1 VAKEPS
7 TKRKTILRLARWIF
21 AALSAAIALGGGIG
35 FAAQQASLA
44 SAPGESIWPLP
55 GLVLLEWAA
64 FGTVGFMGILLAE
77 NPHNLSW
84 LSASWFVLGAFL
96 PLVILGALS
105 IGPFVFL
112 SLVALLIAALL
123 TSWQLKISLLPRL
136 KFLLIGMVANF
147 GLLLGVILLVHSGF

>member
-1 VAKEPS
+1 M
-7 TKRKTILRLARWIF
+7 KTALRLVRWSF

-64 FGTVGFMGILLAE
+64 FGVVGFMGILLAE
-77 NPHNLSW
+77 NPSNLSW
-84 LSASWFVLGAFL
+84 FGASWFVIGAFL
-96 PLVILGALS
+96 PLVVLGALS
-105 IGPFVFL
+105 IGPFVLL

-123 TSWQLKISLLPRL
+123 TSVQLKISLPPRF
-136 KFLLIGMVANF
+136 KFLLIGMVANL
-147 GLLLGVILLVHSGF
+147 GLLLGVILIVQSRF